1 MIIVLCRLK
10 KYFDTMWL
18 DVPGLEDPPKEDSL
32 FRTVVHGDAWVN
44 NMMFSS
50 NDPEA
55 VELRLICL

>member
-1 MIIVLCRLK
+1 
-10 KYFDTMWL
+10 MWL
-18 DVPGLEDPPKEDSL
+18 DIPGLEDPPKEDSV

-55 VELRLICL
+55 EDLRSICPLACNTRISFKRDF

>member
-1 MIIVLCRLK
+1 
-10 KYFDTMWL
+10 MWL
-18 DVPGLEDPPKEDSL
+18 DIPGFEDPPKEDSV

-55 VELRLICL
+55 EDLRSICPSLYYRNIPYRETE